1 MMGCIYSSEITK
13 NKQDI
18 VNIGSPKS
26 PINEDPISPGYN
38 TPEVNGQNK
47 QNEYAKPNLR
57 IRIPS
62 EDKSK
67 MIIYTRKKYIDEDDE
82 SYTLFSK
89 C

>member
-18 VNIGSPKS
+18 INIGSPNS
-26 PINEDPISPGYN
+26 PMNEDPISPGYT

-47 QNEYAKPNLR
+47 ENSKPNLR

-62 EDKSK
+62 DDKSK
-67 MIIYTRKKYIDEDDE
+67 MIIYTRKKYIDEDTE
-82 SYTLFSK
+82 SYCLFSK

>member
-1 MMGCIYSSEITK
+1 MGCIYSSEITK

-18 VNIGSPKS
+18 INIGSPNS
-26 PINEDPISPGYN
+26 PMNEDPISPGYT

-47 QNEYAKPNLR
+47 ENSKPNLR

-62 EDKSK
+62 DDKSK
-67 MIIYTRKKYIDEDDE
+67 MIIYTRKKYIDEDTE
-82 SYTLFSK
+82 SYCLFSK